1 MLSDMSALEA
11 FVMDASDSAGYDTS
25 LDYDRR
31 FVFDRVRGGDT
42 ALSAH
47 PAPDPV
53 NGAVG
58 LTF

>member
-1 MLSDMSALEA
+1 MSALEA
-11 FVMDASDSAGYDTS
+11 FVMDASDSVGYDTS
-25 LDYDRR
+25 LDYDRI